1 MMVSPQAYYRWKV
14 RQNRLP
20 DYGHLK
26 LLEQVRQ
33 IASQS
38 HFTYGSRRICAALGQ
53 SGISVG
59 RCRTITLMK
68 QAGISARYR
77 KPYKVTTNST
87 HRNRTYPN
95 LLAQNFKVSQINQ
108 VWVSDITY
116 IRTAEGWLYLA
127 VVIDLY
133 SRKIVGWA
141 LSERINASL
150 ACSAL
155 QQAIDLRRPGKGLI
169 HHSDR
174 GRQYASNAYRNL
186 LEKYDI
192 TGSMSGKGNCYDNA
206 VAESFFATLK
216 NERVWF
222 RRYSSR
228 VQARMDI
235 VDYISMYYNCK
246 RLHSTLGYL
255 SPDRF
260 ENRNINYMK
269 IAA

>member
-1 MMVSPQAYYRWKV
+1 MVSPQAYYRWKA
-14 RQNRLP
+14 RQNSLAAY
-20 DYGHLK
+20 DHLK

-33 IASQS
+33 IANQN
-38 HFTYGSRRICAALGQ
+38 HFTYGSRRIRAALEQ

-59 RCRTITLMK
+59 RCRSKTLMK
-68 QAGISARYR
+68 QAGVTVRYR

-116 IRTAEGWLYLA
+116 LRTSEGWLYLA

-133 SRKIVGWA
+133 SRKVVGWA

-150 ACSAL
+150 VCNAL

-174 GRQYASNAYRNL
+174 GSQYASNAYRNL

-222 RRYSSR
+222 RRYDSR
-228 VQARMDI
+228 AQARIDI
-235 VDYISMYYNCK
+235 VDYISMYYNCT

-260 ENRNINYMK
+260 ENRNNNDLK